1 MFNSTPG
8 LSWLV
13 DASYD
18 AGRVTLTLVRSS
30 DQQTFTWSDTSYR
43 PYYLTD
49 KDTSADTVKKQDL
62 LSQQERTLARIKY
75 TKALARTVKGWETDI
90 DPALS
95 YAYDKG
101 LCFGLAHQLQDDA
114 WAPQASLTSSQESR
128 LGTLLADAS
137 NKDPLK
143 QSILRGIYSYST
155 QPIPRIPA
163 RTLGL
168 PDIDF
173 SEEEYYK
180 AWILSRLAN
189 LPLSRTY
196 RNHSVSEWIRSMLNT
211 YYRNHNILIPNTDE
225 LRLGSTK
232 KQVTGA
238 LTITP
243 ESGTYF
249 NMVVLDFESLYPGI
263 IDHYNLSYET
273 VRCPHKE
280 CQTNLVPA
288 LDYHICTRRRG
299 IYSAM
304 IGALRDLRIHHYK
317 PLTKTLL
324 RDSEDHKIAK
334 AATEVLK
341 LLLVSSYG
349 VTIRIH
355 GLASPLLGEAIT
367 AYGRHVLQS
376 TFDMAKEKGLRPKY
390 GDTDSV
396 FLDNPTE
403 ESVTQFIEQIKQRF
417 GLELAHD
424 RQYAVCVL
432 STAMKAYFG
441 ILPDGKP
448 DIKGLTVA
456 KSNSPRFFL
465 NTFQDC
471 LTALSQ
477 GRASPQTFEQAKQ
490 QVRTIVKEALDK
502 LRHGQIPLSDLEYRV
517 EIREDPVTESK
528 AKTLPQPY
536 QAALLLREKGARTS
550 RRDTIGFVKVHPFKH
565 HGRTFTVKPLSQT
578 SISEVNVDD
587 YVRNLTSSLSQTLE
601 PMGIKL
607 YTRVDTRLSEFTD

>member
-1 MFNSTPG
+1 MS
-8 LSWLV
+8 
-13 DASYD
+13 
-18 AGRVTLTLVRSS
+18 
-30 DQQTFTWSDTSYR
+30 
-43 PYYLTD
+43 
-49 KDTSADTVKKQDL
+49 
-62 LSQQERTLARIKY
+62 
-75 TKALARTVKGWETDI
+75 
-90 DPALS
+90 
-95 YAYDKG
+95 
-101 LCFGLAHQLQDDA
+101 
-114 WAPQASLTSSQESR
+114 SSQESHFDA
-128 LGTLLADAS
+128 LFADVNS
-137 NKDPLK
+137 KDPLK
-143 QSILRGIYSYST
+143 HSILRDSYAYSV

-163 RTLGL
+163 QTLGL
-168 PDIDF
+168 ADTNF

-196 RNHSVSEWIRSMLNT
+196 RSHTVSEWIRSILNT
-211 YYRNHNILIPNTDE
+211 YYRNHNILIPNADE
-225 LRLGSTK
+225 LRLGSNK

-273 VRCPHKE
+273 VHCPHIE
-280 CQTNLVPA
+280 CQGNLAPG
-288 LDYHICTRRRG
+288 LDYHTCTRRRG
-299 IYSAM
+299 IYSAI
-304 IGALRDLRIHHYK
+304 IGALRNLRIRHFK
-317 PLTKTLL
+317 PLTKTLPH
-324 RDSEDHKIAK
+324 DSEDHKIAK
-334 AATEVLK
+334 AATQILK

-376 TFDMAKEKGLRPKY
+376 TFDMAREKGLRPKY

-403 ESVTQFIEQIKQRF
+403 QDVTHFIQQVRERF
-417 GLELAHD
+417 GLELAPD

-441 ILPDGKP
+441 ILPGGRP
-448 DIKGLTVA
+448 EIKGLTVA

-477 GRASPQTFEQAKQ
+477 GRGSPQAFELAKQ
-490 QVRTIVKEALDK
+490 QVRTVVREALDR
-502 LRHGQIPLSDLEYRV
+502 LRHGQIPVEDLEYKV
-517 EIREDPVTESK
+517 EIREDPVAESK

-536 QAALLLREKGARTS
+536 QAAQLLREKGTRTT
-550 RRDTIGFVKVHPFKH
+550 RGDTVGFVKVHPFKH
-565 HGRTFTVKPLSQT
+565 QGRTFTVKPLSQT
-578 SISEVNVDD
+578 SITEVNVDD

-607 YTRVDTRLSEFTD
+607 GTRADTRLSEFTEPDKKQ

>member
-1 MFNSTPG
+1 MDAAYNNSR
-8 LSWLV
+8 L
-13 DASYD
+13 
-18 AGRVTLTLVRSS
+18 TLTLIRES
-30 DQQTFTWSDTSYR
+30 DQQPIIWTDLAYR
-43 PYYLTD
+43 PYLLTD
-49 KDTSADTVKKQDL
+49 RQTTDNTVKKQDL
-62 LSQQERTLARIKY
+62 FTQQERTLTRVTY
-75 TKALARTVKGWETDI
+75 TKTRPRTVKGWELDL
-90 DPALS
+90 DPALG

-101 LCFGLAHQLQDDA
+101 LRFGLTHQFQDNT
-114 WAPQASLTSSQESR
+114 WTPHAPLSPSQESHFN
-128 LGTLLADAS
+128 TLFPNANS
-137 NKDPLK
+137 KDTLK
-143 QSILRGIYSYST
+143 HSILRNAYAYAT
-155 QPIPRIPA
+155 QPIPKIPA

-168 PDIDF
+168 TDSDS

-180 AWILSRLAN
+180 AWTLSRLAN
-189 LPLSRTY
+189 LPLTRTY
-196 RNHSVSEWIRSMLNT
+196 RSHNVSEWIRSILHT
-211 YYRNHNILIPNTDE
+211 YYRTHNILIPNTEE

-232 KQVTGA
+232 KSVTGA

-263 IDHYNLSYET
+263 IDQYNLSYET
-273 VRCPHKE
+273 VKCPHTE
-280 CQTNLVPA
+280 CQGNIVPG

-299 IYSAM
+299 IYSAI
-304 IGALRDLRIHHYK
+304 IGSLRDLRIRHFK
-317 PLTKTLL
+317 PLTKTLPH
-324 RDSEDHKIAK
+324 DSEDYKIAK
-334 AATEVLK
+334 AATAILK
-341 LLLVSSYG
+341 LFLVSSYG

-367 AYGRHVLQS
+367 AYGRHVLQT
-376 TFDMAKEKGLRPKY
+376 TFDMAKDKGLRPKY

-403 ESVTQFIEQIKQRF
+403 QDVKQFIQQVQGKF

-441 ILPDGKP
+441 ILPDGRP
-448 DIKGLTVA
+448 EIKGLTVA

-477 GRASPQTFEQAKQ
+477 GRGSPEAFEQAKQ
-490 QVRTIVKEALDK
+490 QVRTVVKEAFDR
-502 LRHGQIPLSDLEYRV
+502 LRRGQIPVEDLEYKV
-517 EIREDPVTESK
+517 EIREDPVAESK
-528 AKTLPQPY
+528 AKTMPQPY
-536 QAALLLREKGARTS
+536 QAAQLLREKGTRIS
-550 RRDTIGFVKVHPFKH
+550 RGDTVGFVKVHPFKH
-565 HGRTFTVKPLSQT
+565 QGRTFTVKPLSQT
-578 SISEVNVDD
+578 RSIEVNAED

-607 YTRVDTRLSEFTD
+607 VTRADTSLSEFTEPNEKQ